1 MLSRKKLNAVFFKTH
16 NGSEPVREWLKS
28 LPNADKQ
35 AIGNDIKTVQYGWPL
50 GMPLI
55 DYLTDGHWEV
65 RIKLSGGRIARV
77 VFFISEHT
85 MILVHGFMK
94 KSKTTLQHDL
104 KLAKLRKKQYFAFSE
119 H

>member
-1 MLSRKKLNAVFFKTH
+1 MLSKKKLDAVFFKT
-16 NGSEPVREWLKS
+16 NSGAEPVREWLKA

-35 AIGNDIKTVQYGWPL
+35 AIGNNIKTVQYGWPL
-50 GMPLI
+50 GMPLV
-55 DYLTDGHWEV
+55 DYLADGLWEV
-65 RIKLSGGRIARV
+65 RIKLTGNRIARI

-94 KSKTTLQHDL
+94 KTKTTPHSDL
-104 KLAKLRKKQYFAFSE
+104 NLAKARKKQYLSFNE